1 MYFHQ
6 PETNVVAHGMS
17 SAEEAKYRYW
27 DADPENLQDPFD
39 VAREAEQRKA
49 RERQSQQDVD
59 MELGRVSLFGT
70 EMVGE

>member
-6 PETNVVAHGMS
+6 PETNVIAHGMS

-27 DADPENLQDPFD
+27 DADPENLQDPFV
-39 VAREAEQRKA
+39 VATEAEQRKA
-49 RERQSQQDVD
+49 REQQSQRFVD
-59 MELGRVSLFGT
+59 MELGRLSLFDT